1 MARARPLTR
10 RRTIRRSAGPRPAPA
25 LALARRRRPRPYPE
39 WKALRAWNL
48 LPEAEAD
55 RAGYLLRLARER
67 AGLTQAELARRLGLS
82 QQAVARAERWDSN
95 PTVDLMR
102 VWGTAL
108 GARLEVALR
117 FEE

>member
-1 MARARPLTR
+1 MARARPLTK
-10 RRTIRRSAGPRPAPA
+10 RRTLRRSAGPGAAPG
-25 LALARRRRPRPYPE
+25 LSLPRRRRPRRYVE
-39 WKALRAWNL
+39 WKALRAWNQ
-48 LPEAEAD
+48 LPAAEAD
-55 RAGYLLRLARER
+55 APGYLLRLARER
-67 AGLTQAELARRLGLS
+67 AGLTQAELARRLSLS

-102 VWGTAL
+102 VWGAAL